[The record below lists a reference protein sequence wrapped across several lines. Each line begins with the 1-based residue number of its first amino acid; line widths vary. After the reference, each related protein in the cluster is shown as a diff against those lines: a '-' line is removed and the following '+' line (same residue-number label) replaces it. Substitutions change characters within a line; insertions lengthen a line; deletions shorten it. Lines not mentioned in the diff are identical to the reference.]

1 MYRVVINNGGN
12 ILDEDNCVY
21 TMIIDFDMSF
31 EKPETIVSETINF
44 LVGLWQGLN
53 RTIHDLKIENNTDN
67 KMFVLF
73 ESVYRNILDISV
85 NKLTQKTYKS
95 NDKLRNTCHNIGII
109 CNTLTNGYSFR
120 WGYIMEV
127 LQLCD
132 SETMYTCIDNIHYL
146 AKGYSSYALDFI
158 EDYAG
163 SQRFM
168 TSGKRILEVI
178 DTLLAEKKYKIGFY
192 VYNNTMDGQFS
203 EFNIHPKKV
212 NDTIMQLFDH
222 KKLFSRNKII
232 VDLMWLRYM
241 HNSNKN
247 KTIVAFPIGLFYR
260 AENNFTNK
268 PRFSQYFFK
277 IEYSDM
283 KNPAGSPGEIKKFV
297 DLLKT
302 NTNTTHIEIR

>member
-1 MYRVVINNGGN
+1 
-12 ILDEDNCVY
+12 
-21 TMIIDFDMSF
+21 
-31 EKPETIVSETINF
+31 
-44 LVGLWQGLN
+44 
-53 RTIHDLKIENNTDN
+53 
-67 KMFVLF
+67 
-73 ESVYRNILDISV
+73 
-85 NKLTQKTYKS
+85 
-95 NDKLRNTCHNIGII
+95 
-109 CNTLTNGYSFR
+109 
-120 WGYIMEV
+120 
-127 LQLCD
+127 
-132 SETMYTCIDNIHYL
+132 MYTCIDDIHYL
-146 AKGYSSYALDFI
+146 AKEYSSYALDFI

-222 KKLFSRNKII
+222 EKLFSRNKII

-268 PRFSQYFFK
+268 PRFS
-277 IEYSDM
+277 
-283 KNPAGSPGEIKKFV
+283 
-297 DLLKT
+297 
-302 NTNTTHIEIR
+302 